1 MNTVEPRTHICAR
14 SEPGLEG
21 SNAILNAF
29 VVDACDG
36 VRISGRGGSGSHYL
50 GRLAGG
56 TIPFIRA

>member
-1 MNTVEPRTHICAR
+1 MNTVEPQMHICAR
-14 SEPGLEG
+14 TRPGLES
-21 SNAILNAF
+21 SNAILDPF

-36 VRISGRGGSGSHYL
+36 VRIRGRGGSGSHYL